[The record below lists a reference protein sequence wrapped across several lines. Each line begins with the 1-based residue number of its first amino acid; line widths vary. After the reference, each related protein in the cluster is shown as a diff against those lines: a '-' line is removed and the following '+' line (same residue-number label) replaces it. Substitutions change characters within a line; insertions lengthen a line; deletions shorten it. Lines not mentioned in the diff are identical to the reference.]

1 MPNLVVVKPPLE
13 EIHHRC
19 AHHHRK
25 PTRAQSSS
33 NPPPPLCS
41 PLEGLSQPSPPP
53 CSAVSI
59 TILVDTAESSKLFL
73 DNIQGMEGL
82 SFSTRDKGS
91 IRDGTPSWCLA
102 LFELEGLLSSISA
115 ILSDTIGIHYGHVLL
130 HSKFFVDSF
139 SKAEAIAIPINKQL
153 YRFSYFYFTVEAA
166 GIVFSVQSFVYFI
179 VVSSFIYTNR
189 RLGFSKAI
197 LISRMDWNECN
208 VGVCNGISGNFAAF
222 INGWYYKDPENSLN
236 DVATC
241 CNWYWIIFS
250 LKINDWENNQI
261 ATSTIMTIF

>member
-130 HSKFFVDSF
+130 HSKTHFQRL
-139 SKAEAIAIPINKQL
+139 KQ
-153 YRFSYFYFTVEAA
+153 
-166 GIVFSVQSFVYFI
+166 
-179 VVSSFIYTNR
+179 
-189 RLGFSKAI
+189 
-197 LISRMDWNECN
+197 
-208 VGVCNGISGNFAAF
+208 
-222 INGWYYKDPENSLN
+222 
-236 DVATC
+236 
-241 CNWYWIIFS
+241 
-250 LKINDWENNQI
+250 
-261 ATSTIMTIF
+261 